1 MSLSVPPLPEKQA
14 PHSLCGACQAAAN
27 IQIPT
32 GTQFD
37 PVYRLADAAGRF
49 ADACEK
55 IDHLEEF
62 MTIARQANIDVLK
75 WTIEYAAERE
85 LELEP
90 AVQARR
96 KELAAR
102 QFYIAD

>member
-1 MSLSVPPLPEKQA
+1 MVGLS
-14 PHSLCGACQAAAN
+14 AAN
-27 IQIPT
+27 TLHQDLAAITIQISPA
-32 GTQFD
+32 TQFD

-62 MTIARQANIDVLK
+62 TPIARQANIDVLK
-75 WTIEYAAERE
+75 WILEYAAERE
-85 LELEP
+85 FELEP